1 MASTKSSSVK
11 IVEVCKVAQ
20 PNLSPESATELSL
33 PLTFFDSTW
42 LNFPPSQCLF
52 FYKFTES
59 ITSAFFH
66 SEILPKLKRSL
77 SHTLFHFPPLAGRL
91 TWPPHSTRPIIL
103 YSPNDAVSL
112 TVAETN
118 ADIDRHMG
126 NQVRDVSE
134 SRPYVPE
141 LPISETTSPTMALQ
155 ITVRPGKGFTVGI
168 TTHHAVFDGKSAYMF
183 LKAWSYICKHSDEN
197 GNSFPLS
204 QELIPLFDRTII
216 KDPAR
221 LESMYLNQWM
231 DSNRKYSESSN
242 PRSLEVL
249 RFFFDVPPNDLVRSA
264 FKLSSESLG
273 KIRESVLL
281 YHQQQQAAGLNTLK
295 KLRLSAFVLTCSY
308 TLVCMVKAKG
318 EASGKKV
325 IFVFAVDCRSRSS
338 INPPIPQ
345 NYFGNSV
352 CLHDLSAEAEDF
364 AGENGVA
371 IIAERLSDYVN
382 GLDKLL
388 FEEAKERIERMS
400 VVGPEVLKF
409 GIAGST
415 KLAFY
420 NVDFGWGKPEMVEI
434 PSIDHDNAFS
444 LMEGR
449 DGKGEVEIALALP
462 RQEMEV
468 FKSLFAQG
476 INAVQPGLF

>member
-1 MASTKSSSVK
+1 MASTKSSSVT
-11 IVEVCKVAQ
+11 ILEVCKVAQ

-155 ITVRPGKGFTVGI
+155 ITVCPGKGFTVGI

-183 LKAWSYICKHSDEN
+183 LKAWSYICKHSDEK

-281 YHQQQQAAGLNTLK
+281 YHQQQQAAGLNTEPFEHK
-295 KLRLSAFVLTCSY
+295 
-308 TLVCMVKAKG
+308 
-318 EASGKKV
+318 
-325 IFVFAVDCRSRSS
+325 
-338 INPPIPQ
+338 PPIPQ

-364 AGENGVA
+364 VGENGVA

-476 INAVQPGLF
+476 INAV